1 VIEKLHENIENF
13 KKSILLVA
21 GAAVQKLANSLAK
34 EQEILMNIADM
45 LIWTYQAESA
55 LLRVDKMIG
64 KNGEEK
70 SKIPLDIV
78 KIYIYDVADKI
89 AKSSKDALN
98 SFVEGDE
105 LSMML
110 MGIRRFTKVEA
121 FNPKEARQRIA
132 LNAIDKGAYSF

>member
-1 VIEKLHENIENF
+1 
-13 KKSILLVA
+13 
-21 GAAVQKLANSLAK
+21 
-34 EQEILMNIADM
+34 M